1 MCQMT
6 PQNAKNGIS
15 GTLDLKMFLGE
26 LPLTH
31 LHVFCAFVAWFVSPS
46 FLTLTLPLVN
56 IIYVLVMQTLLV
68 QYLLWCRRLIRDWK
82 QYTRKRQSPFLEN
95 TNSLSEPNIA
105 EYCIYI
111 EITRKISINNELFTI
126 YTFFLYMYW

>member
-1 MCQMT
+1 MFFV
-6 PQNAKNGIS
+6 PLL
-15 GTLDLKMFLGE
+15 LDR
-26 LPLTH
+26 
-31 LHVFCAFVAWFVSPS
+31 FVSPS

-111 EITRKISINNELFTI
+111 EITRNISINNELFTI